1 MKLRN
6 TITTMMTIGAIL
18 PTSAF
23 AATIS
28 DEEAAALLERLKKL
42 EQEVIV
48 LKDKLASENSEQQV
62 EKTSIAE
69 TKNSSKP
76 KKTNSVNWKGAPEV
90 KSSDGWSV
98 KPRGR
103 LLYDFANLSSVP
115 DSMDIPGE
123 GFSNE
128 ARRIRLGI
136 QGTMP
141 GGFGYKLETDLS
153 GGSSLTDA
161 YVDYKNDG
169 LKVVIGQHNNFQGL
183 EELSSSNDTSF
194 IERAAFT
201 DAFGFQRK
209 VGVSAAFKAA
219 SLNFQAGIF
228 TDNIDDLD
236 DGNNSFSV
244 DARVFSSPKIDDMQM
259 HFGGSV
265 HQRDLG
271 DGFDSVRYRA
281 RPMVHSVDTRFINT
295 NNIAGANKE
304 SSYGL
309 EAAVISG
316 RFHAAAE
323 MHSVTIDRTGFE
335 DPTFFGG
342 AIEAGFYLT
351 NDTRQYKGGVF
362 KGVKVS
368 EPLGTGGIGA
378 WQVNVRFD
386 RLDLDDAGIVG
397 GTQDAYMASL
407 IWTPINN
414 VRFLV
419 NYGHLSYS
427 NALGIVEG
435 APDDFSVNVWGART
449 QVSF

>member
-1 MKLRN
+1 MKLR
-6 TITTMMTIGAIL
+6 TTMTTLMTIGAIL
-18 PTSAF
+18 PSTVF

-28 DEEAAALLERLKKL
+28 DEEAAALLERLKTL
-42 EQEVIV
+42 EQEVLI
-48 LKDKLASENSEQQV
+48 LKGQLNSDTAEKQV
-62 EKTSIAE
+62 EKTTIAE
-69 TKNSSKP
+69 NKKSSES
-76 KKTNSVNWKGAPEV
+76 KTTTSVKWKGAPEV

-103 LLYDFANLSSVP
+103 MLYDFANLSSVP
-115 DSMDIPGE
+115 DSVDIPGE

-141 GGFGYKLETDLS
+141 GGFGYKLETDLP
-153 GGSSLTDA
+153 GGTSLTDA
-161 YVDYKNDG
+161 YIDYKNDG
-169 LKVVIGQHNNFQGL
+169 LKVIVGQHNNFQGL

-209 VGVSAAFKAA
+209 LGVSAAFKAA
-219 SLNFQAGIF
+219 NLNFQAGIF
-228 TDNIDDLD
+228 TDNLDDLD
-236 DGNNSFSV
+236 DGNNTFSV
-244 DARVFSSPKIDDMQM
+244 DARVFASPKVNDMQM
-259 HFGGSV
+259 HFGGSI

-271 DGFDSVRYRA
+271 DSFDTVRYRA
-281 RPMVHSVDTRFINT
+281 RPMVHSIDTRFINT
-295 NNIAGANKE
+295 NNISGAEKE

-316 RFHAAAE
+316 RFHATAE
-323 MHSVTIDRTGFE
+323 THSVTVDRTGFA

-342 AIEAGFYLT
+342 AIEAGYFLT
-351 NDTRQYKGGVF
+351 NDTRVYKGGVF

-378 WQVNVRFD
+378 WQVNFRYD

-449 QVSF
+449 QISF